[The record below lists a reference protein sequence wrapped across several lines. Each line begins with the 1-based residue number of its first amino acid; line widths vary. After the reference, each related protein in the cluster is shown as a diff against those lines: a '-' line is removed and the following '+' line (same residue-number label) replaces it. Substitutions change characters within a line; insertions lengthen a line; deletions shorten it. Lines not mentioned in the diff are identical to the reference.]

1 MVVNFRARGISRGAR
16 KLARTL
22 MLIIIIKKDKIKKE
36 MGTILCLVMKYKIEE
51 ILTRL
56 DPIKNLGQLVKKH
69 R

>member
-51 ILTRL
+51 RLTRL

>member
-16 KLARTL
+16 KLTRTL

-51 ILTRL
+51 RLTRL

>member
-56 DPIKNLGQLVKKH
+56 DPIKNLGQHVKKH